1 MRDILKKIQVNLPF
15 QQLLHQYLPIVVKEK
30 INPEIGFNCHVLD
43 GTPRGEFLRVADIL
57 RETGVRITFHA
68 PFMDLRPGA
77 LDPRI
82 RQVTID
88 RLNQVFDLVPA
99 FQPSSVVCHPSFDE
113 RYYVT
118 TGARWLENS
127 VLTWGMF
134 SEKAKDMN
142 TVIMLENVYESDPGC
157 LGALLDQVNSPCLRF
172 CFDTGHFNAYSKT
185 DLTLWLERLGRYVG
199 ELHLHDNEG
208 STDDHLPVG
217 KGNFP
222 FDRLFAFLREKGISP
237 IVTVEPHTE
246 QNLWDTLAYIRET
259 NLLDHPGGNL

>member
-1 MRDILKKIQVNLPF
+1 
-15 QQLLHQYLPIVVKEK
+15 
-30 INPEIGFNCHVLD
+30 
-43 GTPRGEFLRVADIL
+43 
-57 RETGVRITFHA
+57 
-68 PFMDLRPGA
+68 
-77 LDPRI
+77 
-82 RQVTID
+82 
-88 RLNQVFDLVPA
+88 
-99 FQPSSVVCHPSFDE
+99 
-113 RYYVT
+113 
-118 TGARWLENS
+118 
-127 VLTWGMF
+127 MF